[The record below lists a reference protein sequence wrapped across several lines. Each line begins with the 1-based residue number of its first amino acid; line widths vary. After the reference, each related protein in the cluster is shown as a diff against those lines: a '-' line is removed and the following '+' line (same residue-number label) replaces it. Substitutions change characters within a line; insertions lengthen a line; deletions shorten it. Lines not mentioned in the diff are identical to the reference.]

1 MSHYDGIDGKVA
13 VVTGFGS
20 GIGQAVAMLLAAEGA
35 HIVGLSRTP
44 KAGQAT
50 LDAIRNGG
58 GEAAFVSTDIRSA
71 DDVDN
76 AFDEA
81 MRLYGQVDIA
91 VNAAGIRA
99 TGSAADIAPDVWN
112 GVLDT
117 NLTGAFLVS
126 RAAVL
131 RMRER
136 NEGGVIINVS
146 AISGFRGPASRAAYG
161 ASKAGLH
168 NLTEAM
174 ALDHAREG
182 IRVNCVAPGPTATPM
197 VGEITEE
204 ARASFARRVPLGRIG
219 EPEDIAHAVAFLA
232 SSAARHITGAIL
244 PVTGGAH
251 LNV

>member
-35 HIVGLSRTP
+35 RIVGLSRTP
-44 KAGQAT
+44 EAGQAT
-50 LDAIRNGG
+50 LDAIRSGG

-99 TGSAADIAPDVWN
+99 TGLRRRHRARRVDRRARHEPHRRV
-112 GVLDT
+112 
-117 NLTGAFLVS
+117 LVS

-232 SSAARHITGAIL
+232 SSVARHITGAIL